1 MCSDIGKSQDLSGN
15 TKRGFLFVLIANGET
30 TEQERNEEKMNNDK
44 KAHDR
49 PHLKKNVKQSGA
61 MYIFANLIALVCVLN
76 MSNAFA
82 AYSIEYGTYTWGIDA
97 SQKIGKYG
105 TGNTPLFTSWPYSQN
120 YTIANSSCTS
130 IKHKFSSSTTEK
142 ASWVKD
148 VRFGLTP
155 DDTLVS
161 GFSGM
166 YSPYLRTVTNRGAPR
181 EFDVSG
187 AFSIKPT
194 ISAIVEENNTSEERA
209 CYVDIIVESTASY
222 WMQLKDSTSKAI
234 YRCYFIQEAG
244 SSTVSVTLDSN
255 GGADAAPYR
264 SYSYTNGNTYRQW
277 NRNVERW
284 EFPTTSRAGF
294 IFDAWY
300 TYAPDFP
307 EVHNLPIDET
317 TKTTARVKKI
327 IAHWKFEPPQNF
339 TATQDLTDR
348 VSLSWEPVANLNA
361 SYGIYRSEE
370 NVCPA
375 KPIWTG
381 TAQSYD
387 DVLAESEKSYYY
399 WVKASGIDNGLSIT
413 SADGESVIGMRKMA
427 QIATPTISPADDA
440 IFFGSSE
447 KVSLEC
453 ATQGASIYY
462 TTDGTTPDANS
473 ALYVSPFS
481 ISETTTIKAV
491 AIKDGMKTSEIATA
505 TITRQ
510 LQLSLNA
517 ALDTDIAI
525 TANGSAEWIGV
536 RDSAAKVGVGYAK
549 SGVIGNRQS
558 TSLSVIV
565 SGKGAFSFWWR
576 VSCEGYGEYDCDL
589 ATFSAPD
596 ADIQEL
602 KRDGIMPEWEKITA
616 SFSTDGEHTLTWT
629 YKKDKSDA
637 DGDDCLYLDGFSW
650 TPATPDPIVWTITF
664 NLNGAD
670 AQDGTSPK
678 SINDATAIG
687 TLPTPTRDGYTF
699 AGWWTEAEGGTE
711 VTATTTVASDMT
723 LFAHWTEKL
732 PPAPTHTETTP
743 VPVRHDWLAKY
754 SGIMSAAG
762 NDYEAAAM
770 RPTGKKDGKGNA
782 LCVWHDYLA
791 GTDPTNANSVF
802 RAKVEF
808 ENGLPRVGWEPD
820 LNENGR
826 KSDRFYKVFGKKTLA
841 ANENWTRL
849 ADEAAQRDY
858 NFFKVTVNM
867 EDTPDT
873 EEELKFG
880 DVSGTGGNDDSD
892 GDNRPVLFS
901 APYNV
906 SARGVQGC
914 VSIGWRSDISYS
926 SDSSKWVDFCIYKA
940 DVNDISKAVKIKTLS
955 EHATYI
961 PNSCEDVVD
970 DFDIHYYWVRIET
983 KTARSEYSECASAAA
998 ILTGPKNLTAT
1009 ANRKDGVLLTWDAL
1023 PLADLYKVFADDDNG
1038 YNFTREIGDASG
1050 TSIFDSAAP
1059 AGKII
1064 RYKVLTM
1071 SQNANEYSYSC
1082 INGARYGGEILAPV
1096 VSGSGNTE
1104 DIGISWQPV
1113 VGAISYD
1120 IYRNTAKNTSSAIK
1134 IDTVRPQ
1141 GLNGIGYRD
1150 TTVDIGK
1157 IYYYWVKTVY
1167 ESGESGFSNVFNG
1180 ARFAPHPTNV
1190 KATTLRCDGI
1200 LLTWDPVVGAT
1211 SYRIY
1216 GSGDTLI
1223 KETTDCRWLDTT
1235 VAQGASRMY
1244 KRVTSVCAAG
1254 EYELGGEVYLSGY
1267 RTTTDSISSVAMTG
1281 KSELELANGNKL
1293 SLLCTATMASG
1304 EKLTVYPEAWDFS
1317 DLPEGSYTCE
1327 RPNEYLYLT
1336 IDKRCFAGE
1345 GEKTITIRA
1354 TWTSTERD
1362 CDPTVYNLSHKVVVH
1377 PAE

>member
-1 MCSDIGKSQDLSGN
+1 MKDGTLQRETHNAFASLRVSFKAIRTASFEI
-15 TKRGFLFVLIANGET
+15 RREVFLFVPIASGET
-30 TEQERNEEKMNNDK
+30 TEQERNEEKMK

-61 MYIFANLIALVCVLN
+61 RYIFANLIALVCVLN

-181 EFDVSG
+181 ELDVSG

-209 CYVDIIVESTASY
+209 CYVDITVESTASY
-222 WMQLKDSTSKAI
+222 WTPLKDTTSKAV

-244 SSTVSVTLDSN
+244 SSTVSVTFDSN

-317 TKTTARVKKI
+317 TETTARVKKI

-339 TATQDLTDR
+339 TATQELTDR

-387 DVLAESEKSYYY
+387 DVLAEYEKSYYY

-447 KVSLEC
+447 TVSLEC

-473 ALYVSPFS
+473 ALYISPFS

-491 AIKDGMKTSEIATA
+491 AIKDGMKASEIATA

-510 LQLSLNA
+510 LPLSLNA

-525 TANGSAEWIGV
+525 TTNGSAEWIGV

-650 TPATPDPIVWTITF
+650 TPAAPGPIIWTITF
-664 NLNGAD
+664 NLTRLSTFA
-670 AQDGTSPK
+670 S
-678 SINDATAIG
+678 TANFFRG
-687 TLPTPTRDGYTF
+687 VTPRDGVVCR
-699 AGWWTEAEGGTE
+699 E
-711 VTATTTVASDMT
+711 
-723 LFAHWTEKL
+723 
-732 PPAPTHTETTP
+732 
-743 VPVRHDWLAKY
+743 
-754 SGIMSAAG
+754 
-762 NDYEAAAM
+762 
-770 RPTGKKDGKGNA
+770 
-782 LCVWHDYLA
+782 
-791 GTDPTNANSVF
+791 
-802 RAKVEF
+802 
-808 ENGLPRVGWEPD
+808 
-820 LNENGR
+820 
-826 KSDRFYKVFGKKTLA
+826 
-841 ANENWTRL
+841 
-849 ADEAAQRDY
+849 
-858 NFFKVTVNM
+858 
-867 EDTPDT
+867 
-873 EEELKFG
+873 
-880 DVSGTGGNDDSD
+880 
-892 GDNRPVLFS
+892 
-901 APYNV
+901 
-906 SARGVQGC
+906 
-914 VSIGWRSDISYS
+914 S
-926 SDSSKWVDFCIYKA
+926 S
-940 DVNDISKAVKIKTLS
+940 
-955 EHATYI
+955 
-961 PNSCEDVVD
+961 
-970 DFDIHYYWVRIET
+970 RI
-983 KTARSEYSECASAAA
+983 
-998 ILTGPKNLTAT
+998 
-1009 ANRKDGVLLTWDAL
+1009 
-1023 PLADLYKVFADDDNG
+1023 
-1038 YNFTREIGDASG
+1038 
-1050 TSIFDSAAP
+1050 
-1059 AGKII
+1059 
-1064 RYKVLTM
+1064 
-1071 SQNANEYSYSC
+1071 
-1082 INGARYGGEILAPV
+1082 
-1096 VSGSGNTE
+1096 
-1104 DIGISWQPV
+1104 
-1113 VGAISYD
+1113 
-1120 IYRNTAKNTSSAIK
+1120 
-1134 IDTVRPQ
+1134 
-1141 GLNGIGYRD
+1141 
-1150 TTVDIGK
+1150 
-1157 IYYYWVKTVY
+1157 
-1167 ESGESGFSNVFNG
+1167 
-1180 ARFAPHPTNV
+1180 
-1190 KATTLRCDGI
+1190 
-1200 LLTWDPVVGAT
+1200 
-1211 SYRIY
+1211 
-1216 GSGDTLI
+1216 
-1223 KETTDCRWLDTT
+1223 
-1235 VAQGASRMY
+1235 ASRNA
-1244 KRVTSVCAAG
+1244 V
-1254 EYELGGEVYLSGY
+1254 
-1267 RTTTDSISSVAMTG
+1267 
-1281 KSELELANGNKL
+1281 
-1293 SLLCTATMASG
+1293 
-1304 EKLTVYPEAWDFS
+1304 
-1317 DLPEGSYTCE
+1317 
-1327 RPNEYLYLT
+1327 
-1336 IDKRCFAGE
+1336 
-1345 GEKTITIRA
+1345 
-1354 TWTSTERD
+1354 
-1362 CDPTVYNLSHKVVVH
+1362 
-1377 PAE
+1377 